1 MKEVK
6 IQVLELIVI
15 LVTVSSLFLWS
26 HSESRSDSRRL
37 EDLISTIHRETSQ
50 QMSEMHKEIYQE
62 MKDFHGRL
70 TAIEAQRVL
79 GNKEGKD

>member
-15 LVTVSSLFLWS
+15 LITVSSLFLWS

-37 EDLISTIHRETSQ
+37 EDLISTIHRET
-50 QMSEMHKEIYQE
+50 YQE

>member
-50 QMSEMHKEIYQE
+50 QISEIHKETYQE

-70 TAIEAQRVL
+70 AGIEAKRVS
-79 GNKEGKD
+79 KERE

>member
-6 IQVLELIVI
+6 IQVLEIIVI
-15 LVTVSSLFLWS
+15 LITVSSLFLWS

-37 EDLISTIHRETSQ
+37 EDLISTIHRET
-50 QMSEMHKEIYQE
+50 YQE

-70 TAIEAQRVL
+70 IAIEAQSVL

>member
-37 EDLISTIHRETSQ
+37 EDLISTIHRET
-50 QMSEMHKEIYQE
+50 YQE